1 MAQAD
6 RAALLD
12 EQARYYAARAE
23 EYDDWWFRRGRYDR
37 GPEATARWRAEAAEV
52 EAALAAFGPRGDV
65 LELACGTGLWTER
78 LAQHADR
85 VDAVDAA
92 PAVLDV
98 ARRRLDR
105 TSGRA
110 EVRLLQADLFAW
122 SPPRRYD
129 AVVFAH
135 WLSHVPDARFAA
147 FWDVVADAL
156 VPGGRAFLVDSR
168 RTTRSTATDHVQPGQ
183 GKDTMVR
190 RLDDGRAFRIVKRF
204 WEPAALA
211 AELAE
216 LGRRTELTA
225 TEEFFVYG
233 SATRVGPAT
242 RPSPATRPGFA
253 PRAPDPRQEA

>member
-1 MAQAD
+1 VASVLGMAQAD

-37 GPEATARWRAEAAEV
+37 GPEATERWRAEAARV
-52 EAALAAFGPRGDV
+52 EAALDAFGPRGDV
-65 LELACGTGLWTER
+65 LELACGTGLWTAH
-78 LAQHADR
+78 LARHADR

-92 PAVLDV
+92 PEVLDV

-105 TSGRA
+105 SPGRA
-110 EVRLLQADLFAW
+110 EVRLLEADLFAW
-122 SPPRRYD
+122 SPPGRYD

-135 WLSHVPDARFAA
+135 WLSHVPEERFAA
-147 FWDVVADAL
+147 FWASVADAL

-168 RTTRSTATDHVQPGQ
+168 RTTRSTATDHVQPGE
-183 GKDTMVR
+183 GEDTMVR

-204 WEPAALA
+204 WEPADLA
-211 AELAE
+211 TE
-216 LGRRTELTA
+216 LGALGWRTELAA

-233 SATRVGPAT
+233 SASRAG
-242 RPSPATRPGFA
+242 G
-253 PRAPDPRQEA
+253 APDPGARRREA